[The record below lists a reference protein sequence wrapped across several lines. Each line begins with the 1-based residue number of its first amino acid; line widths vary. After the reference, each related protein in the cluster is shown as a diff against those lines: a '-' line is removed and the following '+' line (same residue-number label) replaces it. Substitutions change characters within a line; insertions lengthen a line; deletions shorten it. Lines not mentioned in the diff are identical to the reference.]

1 MCSLGLFLGG
11 GGGGGGGGGA
21 WGVGGMAGCSL
32 MACFL
37 TRTTILLDQGPP
49 LMTSLNFNDGHKV
62 FPNTVT
68 LGLGLQPMNL
78 GRGQGHNRD
87 ALEAFSPRRCGENTE
102 QNI

>member
-1 MCSLGLFLGG
+1 MQGG
-11 GGGGGGGGGA
+11 EAWRGGA
-21 WGVGGMAGCSL
+21 LGVGGMAGCSL

-68 LGLGLQPMNL
+68 LGLGLQPINL
-78 GRGQGHNRD
+78 GQRQGHNRD
-87 ALEAFSPRRCGENTE
+87 VLEAFSPRRCGENTE